1 LSIYREITMARESY
15 ITFEQVASTAD
26 ALNAAGTK
34 ISSRAI
40 REVLGSGSMA
50 TICKYMAQWQSR
62 QVKQTQ
68 AVDDTLDPA
77 ISRSINGYLA
87 SKVKDATAAVT
98 TSLTDLQAE
107 AATIIAENERQ
118 AADLETQAAELA
130 EAARQLGEKVGRIA
144 QLEADAA
151 RMASELNAERAATAA
166 ARIELAK
173 AELKL
178 EAMPKIENE
187 LQAARA
193 ELTSTLA
200 ACADL
205 HEAAAVANA
214 NRSAAEAAV
223 NALKEQLTEQK
234 QAAAAALNDAKKS
247 AELAAELRGKLAA
260 VEAGSSKA
268 AKPVKKAG
276 AI

>member
-1 LSIYREITMARESY
+1 MARESY

-68 AVDDTLDPA
+68 TVDDTLDPA
-77 ISRSINGYLA
+77 ILRSINGYLA

-118 AADLETQAAELA
+118 SVDLETQAVALQTAQDQCAAYGGRIVQFELDATKKDAELA
-130 EAARQLGEKVGRIA
+130 AVRAAAESARVNLAYAEHRLENVPHIEAEIA
-144 QLEADAA
+144 QVREDLA
-151 RMASELNAERAATAA
+151 AERLRSAEQH
-166 ARIELAK
+166 EL
-173 AELKL
+173 
-178 EAMPKIENE
+178 
-187 LQAARA
+187 
-193 ELTSTLA
+193 
-200 ACADL
+200 
-205 HEAAAVANA
+205 AAVA
-214 NRSAAEAAV
+214 SARYEAAQT
-223 NALKEQLTEQK
+223 AIEQLQAQLVEQR
-234 QAAAAALNDAKKS
+234 AEAKKS
-247 AELAAELRGKLAA
+247 AEVAAELRGKLAG
-260 VEAGSSKA
+260 VETKEV
-268 AKPVKKAG
+268 AKK
-276 AI
+276 I